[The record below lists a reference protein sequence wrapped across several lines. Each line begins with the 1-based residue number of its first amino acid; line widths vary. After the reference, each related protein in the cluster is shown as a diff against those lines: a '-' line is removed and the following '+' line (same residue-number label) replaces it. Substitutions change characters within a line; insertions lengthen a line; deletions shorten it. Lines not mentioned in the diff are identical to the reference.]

1 MIRCRSNGCTGNC
14 DQGRRDCDC
23 DLRMPTLD
31 IPIVERAYEAG
42 PFPRIA
48 RWVDEHQA
56 LASVLMVLGVF
67 LLFVLGAWLDG
78 APA

>member
-1 MIRCRSNGCTGNC
+1 
-14 DQGRRDCDC
+14 
-23 DLRMPTLD
+23 MPTLD
-31 IPIVERAYEAG
+31 IPVVERSYQTG

-56 LASVLMVLGVF
+56 LASVLMVLGMF

-78 APA
+78 GAS